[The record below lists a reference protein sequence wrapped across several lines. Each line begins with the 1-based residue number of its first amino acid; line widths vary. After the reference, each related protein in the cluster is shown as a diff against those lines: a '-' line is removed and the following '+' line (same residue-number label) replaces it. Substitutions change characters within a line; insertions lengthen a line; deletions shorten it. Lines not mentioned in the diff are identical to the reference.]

1 MPTPNWREV
10 VWTHAATTG
19 ATRLPLHAIDE
30 LAVHLED
37 LYRTAR
43 ADGLSHDEA
52 YARALEALAAS
63 RLADLVGPVSRLRDP
78 VSLADVAGLAR
89 PSFFRGLSMA
99 QALRLAVRQ
108 FTQQRAFALVTVLVL
123 GLGTG
128 ASVTVYSIVDGVLLT
143 PLPYREPDRLITW
156 WDTNH
161 ERGLT
166 HEPLSPVTFLD
177 YRNLDV
183 FEDAA
188 AWWRPDVNL
197 TDPGLDPV
205 RVTTIETGAN
215 LFQVLGVGPQVG
227 PGFPDAGPMFST
239 DLIAVISDRLWRARY
254 DADPDLVGRT
264 LQLNGAPYT
273 IVGIMPPGFH
283 FPDDVDVW
291 QRSRWDFQQHS
302 RAAHFMEV
310 VARLAPGVSF
320 EQADTAMSGLAQR
333 LANDNPST
341 NTAWGVRPVPL
352 LDDQLGYYRPAL
364 IVLFGAVGLLMLIAT
379 LNVASLLL
387 TRALSRQREMAVRT
401 ALGASP
407 RHLIAQLLVEAF
419 ALSIAGAAVGLL
431 AALIALPAIAA
442 ATPLEI
448 PRLAQASLNSR
459 ALGFA
464 LALVVGTT
472 LLFGLIPAFAVVR
485 RSLSAD
491 LRAGER
497 GSSRATRVLYR
508 ALVSGEVALAAAL
521 LISCGLLVRT
531 VAKMTDVPT
540 GVTNDGVVISSL
552 QLSGQAYADFVAVA
566 GTYSRLLDRL
576 REQPGVRAAG
586 AANFLPLEAGW
597 RIPFTVEG
605 RPPVRADE
613 APRAQIISV
622 TDGYFEAMGAT
633 LTSGR
638 YFTARDD
645 RPGVAIQGNRMAT
658 PRALMNVPGAA
669 IVNEAFVDRFL
680 AGQEP
685 LSSVLLT
692 SVGNIGPL
700 GLNLVDPGRFQVVG
714 VVGDVRNVPLGQP
727 VEPAVYVPARQ
738 FPFRAML
745 ITIDAV
751 DQPAAVAALQSAMRE
766 IAPTLPMTGATTW
779 AQRVRAR
786 SAEPRLLM
794 TLLMFFGGL
803 AGLLAALGVYG
814 LFAWMVALRRRE
826 LAIRLTLGARPS
838 SIGLSVVRQG
848 AWLAV
853 AGLVAG
859 VALVQGARGALSRVL
874 FEVSPADA
882 GSTAA
887 AALLLLAATLLA
899 CVPAAMRAMRV
910 NPIEGLRTE

>member
-161 ERGLT
+161 EQGLS
-166 HEPLSPVTFLD
+166 HEPLSPVNFLD
-177 YRNLDV
+177 YRDLDV

-205 RVTTIETGAN
+205 RVTTVETGAN
-215 LFQVLGVGPQVG
+215 LFQVLGVGPQAG

-239 DLIAVISDRLWRARY
+239 DLIAMISDRLWRARY
-254 DADPDLVGRT
+254 DADPNLVGRT

-273 IVGIMPPGFH
+273 IVGIMPAGFH

-310 VARLAPGVSF
+310 VARLAPGISF

-333 LANDNPST
+333 LATDNPST

-364 IVLFGAVGLLMLIAT
+364 VVLFGAVGLLMLIAT

-407 RHLIAQLLVEAF
+407 RHLIAQLLVEALT
-419 ALSIAGAAVGLL
+419 LSIAGAAAGLL
-431 AALIALPAIAA
+431 AAIVALPAIAA

-448 PRLAQASLNSR
+448 PRLAQASLNFR

-464 LALVVGTT
+464 LALAVGTT

-491 LRAGER
+491 LRVGER
-497 GSSRATRVLYR
+497 GSSRATRVVYR

-521 LISCGLLVRT
+521 LISSGLLVRT
-531 VAKMTDVPT
+531 VARMTDVPT
-540 GVTNDGVVISSL
+540 GVTNDRAVIASV
-552 QLSGQAYADFVAVA
+552 QLSGQAYPDWPSVATAHGQIVE
-566 GTYSRLLDRL
+566 RL
-576 REQPGVRAAG
+576 RERPGVQQAG
-586 AANFLPLEAGW
+586 ATNFLPFEAGW
-597 RIPFTVEG
+597 RVPFTVEG
-605 RPPVRADE
+605 QPPPRADE
-613 APRAQIISV
+613 APQAQIISV
-622 TDGYFEAMGAT
+622 MDGYFEAMGARFV
-633 LTSGR
+633 SGR
-638 YFTARDD
+638 AFTTRDD
-645 RPGVAIQGNRMAT
+645 PAMPAV
-658 PRALMNVPGAA
+658 V
-669 IVNEAFVDRFL
+669 IVNESFAARYL
-680 AGQEP
+680 AGREP
-685 LSSVLLT
+685 TRSALVMH
-692 SVGNIGPL
+692 VGNIGPL
-700 GLNLVDPGRFQVVG
+700 GRNLLARIQDGHVLPGRLEIVG
-714 VVGDVRNVPLGQP
+714 VVADIRNVPLGQP
-727 VEPAVYVPARQ
+727 VEPAVYYPARQ
-738 FPFRAML
+738 FPFRSMFVTMEAAD
-745 ITIDAV
+745 TA
-751 DQPAAVAALQSAMRE
+751 AAVTALRETLRE
-766 IAPTLPMTGATTW
+766 IAPTIPMTGVTTW
-779 AQRVRAR
+779 DARVRAR

-794 TLLMFFGGL
+794 TVLIAFGGL

-838 SIGLSVVRQG
+838 SIGLAVVRQG

-882 GSTAA
+882 GSTVIAA
-887 AALLLLAATLLA
+887 SVLLVATLVA